1 MEGMKNQVAL
11 SSFFIFLMGLFLV
24 PGRCLC
30 FVMLSSE
37 VCIVCLCF
45 MLYDLCRT
53 LHVVAAV
60 GCMMLLY
67 DDTWIPTI
75 LEVISELRILLLVP
89 TTAVM

>member
-45 MLYDLCRT
+45 ML
-53 LHVVAAV
+53 
-60 GCMMLLY
+60 
-67 DDTWIPTI
+67 
-75 LEVISELRILLLVP
+75 
-89 TTAVM
+89 